1 MKEKL
6 NKGALIY
13 HYTILTLVFLF
24 LALPIVASF
33 LYSIS
38 SSWSVSI
45 LPDGFTL
52 KWYAN
57 LLDDERFLASLLRS
71 LYICILS
78 LLLCFV
84 LVFPLVLV
92 SNLYLKR
99 LKPFVNFLVL
109 MPFAV
114 PPIVTCVGLL
124 ELYSSSLGGS
134 AYILIF
140 AYFTL
145 SLPFVYRALENAI
158 SGINLDE
165 LIASNAILGGSLL
178 GAVFKLIIPSIKNG
192 LLVAFFLSFSFLIG
206 EFLYANILVG
216 GAYET
221 LQVYLYTIKNQS
233 GHYSSALLMVYF
245 LLIFIAT
252 FLASLL
258 KDK

>member
-1 MKEKL
+1 MREKL
-6 NKGALIY
+6 SKSAKIY
-13 HYTILTLVFLF
+13 HYTILSLVFLF
-24 LALPIVASF
+24 LALPILATF
-33 LYSIS
+33 LYSLS
-38 SSWSVSI
+38 SSWSVSV
-45 LPDGFTL
+45 LPDSLTL
-52 KWYAN
+52 KWYKM
-57 LLDDERFLASLLRS
+57 LFYDERFIYSLLRS
-71 LYICILS
+71 LYVCLASLFLS
-78 LLLCFV
+78 FALI
-84 LVFPLVLV
+84 FPLVLV

-99 LKPFVNFLVL
+99 LKPFINFLVL

-124 ELYSSSLGGS
+124 ELYSASLG

-140 AYFTL
+140 AYFTIA
-145 SLPFVYRALENAI
+145 LPFIYRALENAI

-178 GAVFKLIIPSIKNG
+178 GAIFKLIIPSLRKG

-233 GHYSSALLMVYF
+233 GHYSSALVMVYF
-245 LLIFIAT
+245 SLIFIAT
-252 FLASLL
+252 FLASLI

>member
-1 MKEKL
+1 MREKL
-6 NKGALIY
+6 SKSAKFY
-13 HYTILTLVFLF
+13 HYTILSLVFLF
-24 LALPIVASF
+24 LALPILATF
-33 LYSIS
+33 LYSLS
-38 SSWSVSI
+38 SSWSVSV
-45 LPDGFTL
+45 LPDSLTL
-52 KWYAN
+52 KWYKM
-57 LLDDERFLASLLRS
+57 LFYDERFIYSLLRS
-71 LYICILS
+71 LYVCLASLFLS
-78 LLLCFV
+78 FALI
-84 LVFPLVLV
+84 FPLVLV

-99 LKPFVNFLVL
+99 LKPFINFLVL

-145 SLPFVYRALENAI
+145 ALPFVYRALENAI

-178 GAVFKLIIPSIKNG
+178 RAVFKLIIPSLRKG